1 MKSGK
6 RKSIAW
12 LLSVWY
18 AGSAFLLLAVGT
30 GFLYFALTRSFDREN
45 TEYVTEKTR
54 TLETLL
60 REHPGQ
66 QATVQWEVQGE
77 SLAHPSIRVFSRVLD
92 ASGEV
97 LVETAGMSSDLPA
110 AVFPNAGDLDTGE
123 VQTRDIRASKGRAYR
138 LAATRAGSDRGGAY
152 TLQVAVDLTFEKD
165 LLAGYRRQLWIVLGL
180 GLVASILIGRRI
192 AIRGLRPL
200 NEISE
205 TVRQIRSTNLR
216 EHVPLDRMPSEVH
229 ELASTFNDMLDRLGD
244 SFERLSRFSSDI
256 AHELRTPLNNL
267 RGEIDLALSKKRSP
281 DEYVDLLGS
290 LSEECEQ
297 LGRLIDSLL
306 FLARAEQPA
315 MQINREPL
323 DIARELRLVRDFFE
337 PAAGEAGIHLS
348 VAAPEQLS
356 SQLDRTLFQ
365 RAVGNLVQNALAHT
379 PSGGE
384 VEIAARNGA
393 GQLVISVSDT
403 GTGIAEADLPRVF
416 DRFYRADPARTR
428 NKGGCGLGLP
438 IVQSIA
444 RLHGGTVGIEN
455 QAPCGTKVTLS
466 LPMIAVDR
474 AQILAESPR
483 DIESRRSA

>member
-1 MKSGK
+1 MNSGN

-12 LLSVWY
+12 RLSVWY

-30 GFLYFALTRSFDREN
+30 GFLYFALARSFDREN

-77 SLAHPSIRVFSRVLD
+77 SVAHPSIRVFSRVLD
-92 ASGEV
+92 AHKKV
-97 LVETAGMSSDLPA
+97 VVETAGMSSDLPP
-110 AVFPNAGDLDTGE
+110 AVFPEPVDLIAEDVE
-123 VQTRDIRASKGRAYR
+123 TRDLRAAAGRVYR
-138 LAATRAGSDRGGAY
+138 LAATKSAAY

-165 LLAGYRRQLWIVLGL
+165 LLAGYRRQLWLVLGL
-180 GLVASILIGRRI
+180 GLIASILIGRRI

-200 NEISE
+200 KEISE
-205 TVRQIRSTNLR
+205 TVQQIRSTNLH
-216 EHVPLDRMPSEVH
+216 EHVPLDRMPSEVQ
-229 ELASTFNDMLDRLGD
+229 ELASTFNNMLDRLGD
-244 SFERLSRFSSDI
+244 SFERLSQFSSDI

-281 DEYVDLLGS
+281 EEYVDLLGS
-290 LSEECEQ
+290 LSEECDQ
-297 LGRLIDSLL
+297 LSRLIDSLL

-315 MQINREPL
+315 MQINREL
-323 DIARELRLVRDFFE
+323 SDIARELRLLCDFYE
-337 PAAGEAGIHLS
+337 PAAAEAGVRLMVS
-348 VAAPEQLS
+348 APEQLQ
-356 SQLDRTLFQ
+356 SQLDRTLFK

-384 VEIAARNGA
+384 VQIAASNGT
-393 GQLVISVSDT
+393 GELTVSVSDT
-403 GTGIAEADLPRVF
+403 GTGIPESDLPRVF
-416 DRFYRADPARTR
+416 DRFYRADPARTK

-444 RLHGGTVGIEN
+444 RLHGGTVEIASRVGH
-455 QAPCGTKVTLS
+455 GTNVTLV
-466 LPMIAVDR
+466 LPVA
-474 AQILAESPR
+474 ATNGYH
-483 DIESRRSA
+483 